1 MRKPKMKKLLAIT
14 IAMIFV
20 FAGNIPAF
28 GVYYSEAEGY
38 TTEVEDYDYYQKF
51 QGQGVEID
59 VYNWGEYV
67 ANDSVNFLDV
77 NEDFEALTGIKVNY
91 NLFGSNEELYTKL
104 RSGGANYD
112 LIVPSDY
119 MIGKMISEGMLQKLD
134 FENIPNYKYID
145 EKYKNANFDPTNE
158 YSVPM
163 YWGVVGIIYNT
174 TMVDE
179 EDLTGW
185 NILWN
190 EKYAN
195 NMLMFSNSRD
205 AFAISLLDLGYSFN
219 TTDVAEIEEAAGHLR
234 AQKPLV
240 QAHVMDEIYDKM
252 EGGEAA
258 VAPYY
263 NGDAVL
269 MMDVNEDLDFYIPE
283 NTSIFIDSFCIP
295 QGAKNKEAA
304 EMYINYMCESTVAA
318 ANSYYVGYSTPHT
331 GAMELL
337 DEELVEN
344 EIAYPNGEF
353 LGSLEAFLTLP
364 AETSAVMDELWTDI
378 MAQGSSS
385 VLVQGII
392 LVLAAAAY
400 VVYKLVSANI
410 KRKRMSYY

>member
-1 MRKPKMKKLLAIT
+1 MKKIFALCLAVIMVT
-14 IAMIFV
+14 ISSV
-20 FAGNIPAF
+20 SAF
-28 GVYYSEAEGY
+28 GYYSEAEGY
-38 TTEVEDYDYYQKF
+38 STEVEDYDYYQKF
-51 QGQGVEID
+51 QGQGIEID

-91 NLFGSNEELYTKL
+91 TLFSSNEELYTKL
-104 RSGGANYD
+104 RSGGTNYD
-112 LIVPSDY
+112 VIVPSDY
-119 MIGKMISEGMLQKLD
+119 MIGKMINEGMLQKLD

-145 EKYKNANFDPTNE
+145 EKYKNENFDPNNE

-179 EDLTGW
+179 EDLRGW
-185 NILWN
+185 DILWN
-190 EKYAN
+190 EKYAD

-205 AFAISLLDLGYSFN
+205 AFALALLDLGYDFN
-219 TTDVAEIEEAAGHLR
+219 TTDQMEIEEAAGHLR

-240 QAHVMDEIYDKM
+240 QAYVMDEIYDKM

-269 MMDVNEDLDFYIPE
+269 MMDVNEDLDFFIPE
-283 NTSIFIDSFCIP
+283 NTSIFIDSMCIP
-295 QGAKNKEAA
+295 TGAKNKEAA

-318 ANSYYVGYSTPHT
+318 ANSYYVGYSTPHM

-344 EIAYPNGEF
+344 EIAYPDDEII
-353 LGSLEAFLTLP
+353 GSLDALLTLP
-364 AETSAVMDELWTDI
+364 AETSFFTDKLWTDI

-385 VLVQGII
+385 VVFQTIFLVII
-392 LVLAAAAY
+392 
-400 VVYKLVSANI
+400 VVIYFII
-410 KRKRMSYY
+410 KIVDNHIKKKRMSYY

>member
-1 MRKPKMKKLLAIT
+1 MKKFIAFSLAVLM
-14 IAMIFV
+14 MILSSV
-20 FAGNIPAF
+20 SAF
-28 GVYYSEAEGY
+28 GYFSEAEGY
-38 TTEVEDYDYYQKF
+38 STEVEDYEYYQKF
-51 QGQGVEID
+51 QGQGIEID
-59 VYNWGEYV
+59 VCNWGEYV

-77 NEDFEALTGIKVNY
+77 NEDFERLTGIKVNY
-91 NLFGSNEELYTKL
+91 TLFASNEELYTKL
-104 RSGGANYD
+104 KSGGACYD
-112 LIVPSDY
+112 IIVPSDY
-119 MIGKMISEGMLQKLD
+119 MIGKMISEGMIQKLD
-134 FENIPNYKYID
+134 FANIPNYKYID
-145 EKYKNANFDPTNE
+145 EKYKNTNFDPDNE

-190 EKYAN
+190 EKYAD

-205 AFAISLLDLGYSFN
+205 AFAISLLDLGYDFN
-219 TTDVAEIEEAAGHLR
+219 TTDVFEIEEAAGHLR

-240 QAHVMDEIYDKM
+240 QAYVMDEIYDKM

-269 MMDVNEDLDFYIPE
+269 MMDVNEDLDFFLPD

-295 QGAKNKEAA
+295 EGAKNKEAA

-344 EIAYPNGEF
+344 EIAYPDEDF
-353 LGSLEAFLTLP
+353 IASLEALFTLP
-364 AETSAVMDELWTDI
+364 VETTSHTVALWTDI
-378 MAQGSSS
+378 MAQGSNS
-385 VLVQGII
+385 VVFQAIFLVVVVVIYIMYKII
-392 LVLAAAAY
+392 
-400 VVYKLVSANI
+400 SAHI
-410 KRKRMSYY
+410 KKRRMSYY

>member
-1 MRKPKMKKLLAIT
+1 MKKFIGFFLAVL
-14 IAMIFV
+14 MIILSSV
-20 FAGNIPAF
+20 SAF
-28 GVYYSEAEGY
+28 GYYSEAEGY
-38 TTEVEDYDYYQKF
+38 STEVEDYDYYQKF
-51 QGQGVEID
+51 QGQGIEID
-59 VYNWGEYV
+59 VCNWGEYV

-77 NEDFEALTGIKVNY
+77 NEDFEKLTGIKVNY
-91 NLFGSNEELYTKL
+91 TLFASNEELYTKL
-104 RSGGANYD
+104 KSGGASYD
-112 LIVPSDY
+112 IIVPSDY
-119 MIGKMISEGMLQKLD
+119 MIGKMISEGMIQKLD
-134 FENIPNYKYID
+134 FDNIPNYKYID
-145 EKYKNANFDPTNE
+145 EKYKNTNFDPNNE

-190 EKYAN
+190 EKYAD

-205 AFAISLLDLGYSFN
+205 AFALSLLDLGYDFN
-219 TTDVAEIEEAAGHLR
+219 TTDEMQIEEAAGHLR

-240 QAHVMDEIYDKM
+240 QAYVMDEIYDKM

-269 MMDVNEDLDFYIPE
+269 MMDVNEDLDFFLPD

-295 QGAKNKEAA
+295 EGAKNKEAA

-344 EIAYPNGEF
+344 EIAYPDEEF
-353 LGSLEAFLTLP
+353 IASLDALLTLP
-364 AETSAVMDELWTDI
+364 VETTTLTDALWTDI
-378 MAQGSSS
+378 MAQGSNS
-385 VLVQGII
+385 VIFQAIFLII
-392 LVLAAAAY
+392 VIIIYIIYKIVAAQ
-400 VVYKLVSANI
+400 I
-410 KRKRMSYY
+410 KKKRMSYY

>member
-1 MRKPKMKKLLAIT
+1 MKKFVAFSLAVMLILLSA
-14 IAMIFV
+14 V
-20 FAGNIPAF
+20 SAF
-28 GVYYSEAEGY
+28 GYYSEAEGY
-38 TTEVEDYDYYQKF
+38 STEVEDYEYYQKF
-51 QGQGVEID
+51 QGQGMEIN
-59 VYNWGEYV
+59 VCNWGEYV

-77 NEDFEALTGIKVNY
+77 NEDFERLTGIKVNY
-91 NLFGSNEELYTKL
+91 TLFASNEELYTKL
-104 RSGGANYD
+104 KSGGATYD

-119 MIGKMISEGMLQKLD
+119 MIGKMIGEGMLKKLD
-134 FENIPNYKYID
+134 FNNIPNYKYID
-145 EKYKNANFDPTNE
+145 EKYKNANFDPNNK

-190 EKYAN
+190 EKYAD

-205 AFAISLLDLGYSFN
+205 AFALALLDLGYDFN
-219 TTDVAEIEEAAGHLR
+219 TTDEFEIEEAAGHLR

-240 QAHVMDEIYDKM
+240 QAYVMDEIYDKM

-269 MMDVNEDLDFYIPE
+269 MMDVNEDLDFFLPE
-283 NTSIFIDSFCIP
+283 NTSMFIDSFCIP
-295 QGAKNKEAA
+295 EGAKNKEAA

-318 ANSYYVGYSTPHT
+318 ANSYYVGYSTPHI

-344 EIAYPNGEF
+344 EIAYPDPDF
-353 LGSLEAFLTLP
+353 LASLENMLTLP
-364 AETSAVMDELWTDI
+364 IETSSVTDALWTDI
-378 MAQGSSS
+378 MATGSGS
-385 VLVQGII
+385 VIFQGIF
-392 LVLAAAAY
+392 LA
-400 VVYKLVSANI
+400 VVVIFYIVFKIVNSRI
-410 KRKRMSYY
+410 KKKRMSYY

>member
-1 MRKPKMKKLLAIT
+1 MKKIVSFAVAFMILLTFAVP
-14 IAMIFV
+14 V
-20 FAGNIPAF
+20 FG
-28 GVYYSEAEGY
+28 YYSEAEGY
-38 TTEVEDYDYYQKF
+38 STEVEDYEYYQKF
-51 QGQGVEID
+51 QGQGIEIN
-59 VYNWGEYV
+59 VCNWGEYV

-77 NEDFEALTGIKVNY
+77 NEDFEKLTGIKVNY
-91 NLFGSNEELYTKL
+91 TLFGSNEELYTKMK
-104 RSGGANYD
+104 SGGANYD

-119 MIGKMISEGMLQKLD
+119 MIGKMINEGMIQKLNFD
-134 FENIPNYKYID
+134 NIPNYKYID
-145 EKYKNANFDPTNE
+145 EKYKNANFDPDNE

-185 NILWN
+185 DILWN
-190 EKYAN
+190 EKYAD

-205 AFAISLLDLGYSFN
+205 AFALALLDLGYDFN
-219 TTDVAEIEEAAGHLR
+219 TTDEMEIQEAAGHLR

-240 QAHVMDEIYDKM
+240 QAYVMDEIYDKM

-269 MMDVNEDLDFYIPE
+269 MMDVNEDLDFYLPE

-295 QGAKNKEAA
+295 SDAKNKEAA

-318 ANSYYVGYSTPHT
+318 ANSYYVGYSTPHM

-344 EIAYPNGEF
+344 EIAYPDDEHIA
-353 LGSLEAFLTLP
+353 SLSSLLTLP
-364 AETSAVMDELWTDI
+364 VETTALTDRLWTDI
-378 MAQGSSS
+378 MATGSNS
-385 VLVQGII
+385 VILQGIFLI
-392 LVLAAAAY
+392 
-400 VVYKLVSANI
+400 VVVIIYFIIKIVNANI

>member
-1 MRKPKMKKLLAIT
+1 MKKFIAFSLAVLM
-14 IAMIFV
+14 MILSSV
-20 FAGNIPAF
+20 SAF
-28 GVYYSEAEGY
+28 GYFSEAEGY
-38 TTEVEDYDYYQKF
+38 STEVEDYEYYQKF
-51 QGQGVEID
+51 QGQGIEID
-59 VYNWGEYV
+59 VCNWGEYV

-77 NEDFEALTGIKVNY
+77 NEDFERLTGIKVNY
-91 NLFGSNEELYTKL
+91 TLFASNEELYTKL
-104 RSGGANYD
+104 KSGGACYD
-112 LIVPSDY
+112 IIVPSDY
-119 MIGKMISEGMLQKLD
+119 MIGKMISEGMIQKLD
-134 FENIPNYKYID
+134 FANIPNYKYID
-145 EKYKNANFDPTNE
+145 EKYKNTNFDPDNE

-190 EKYAN
+190 EKYAD

-205 AFAISLLDLGYSFN
+205 AFAISLLDLGYDFN
-219 TTDVAEIEEAAGHLR
+219 TTDVFEIEEAAGHLR

-240 QAHVMDEIYDKM
+240 QAYVMDEIYDKM

-269 MMDVNEDLDFYIPE
+269 MMDVNEDLDFFLPD

-295 QGAKNKEAA
+295 EGAKNKEAA
-304 EMYINYMCESTVAA
+304 EMYINYMCESTDAA

-344 EIAYPNGEF
+344 EIAYPDEDF
-353 LGSLEAFLTLP
+353 IASLEALLTLP
-364 AETSAVMDELWTDI
+364 VETTSHTDALWTDI
-378 MAQGSSS
+378 MAQGSNS
-385 VLVQGII
+385 VVFQAIFLVVVVVIYIMYKII
-392 LVLAAAAY
+392 
-400 VVYKLVSANI
+400 SAHI
-410 KRKRMSYY
+410 KKRRMSYY

>member
-1 MRKPKMKKLLAIT
+1 MKRFVAVTLAVMMALL
-14 IAMIFV
+14 FSV
-20 FAGNIPAF
+20 SAF
-28 GVYYSEAEGY
+28 GYYSEAEGY

-51 QGQGVEID
+51 QGQGIEID

-77 NEDFEALTGIKVNY
+77 NEDFERLTGIKVNY
-91 NLFGSNEELYTKL
+91 TLFSSNEELYTKL
-104 RSGGANYD
+104 RSGGTNYD
-112 LIVPSDY
+112 VIVPSDY
-119 MIGKMISEGMLQKLD
+119 MIGKMIGEGMLQKLD
-134 FENIPNYKYID
+134 FDNIPNYKYID
-145 EKYKNANFDPTNE
+145 EKYKNANFDPENE

-190 EKYAN
+190 EKYAD

-205 AFAISLLDLGYSFN
+205 AFALSLLDLGYDFN
-219 TTDVAEIEEAAGHLR
+219 TTDEMEIEEAAGHLR

-240 QAHVMDEIYDKM
+240 QAYVMDEIYDKM

-258 VAPYY
+258 IAPYY

-269 MMDVNEDLDFYIPE
+269 MMDVNEDLDFFLPE
-283 NTSIFIDSFCIP
+283 NTSIFIDSMCIP
-295 QGAKNKEAA
+295 TGAKNKEAA

-318 ANSYYVGYSTPHT
+318 ANSYYVGYSTPHM

-353 LGSLEAFLTLP
+353 IESLDALLTLP
-364 AETSAVMDELWTDI
+364 AETSALTDRLWTDI
-378 MAQGSSS
+378 MAQGSDS
-385 VLVQGII
+385 VVFQAVFLV
-392 LVLAAAAY
+392 
-400 VVYKLVSANI
+400 VVVVIYIVFKLVNNHI
-410 KRKRMSYY
+410 KKKRMSYY

>member
-1 MRKPKMKKLLAIT
+1 MKKFVALSLALI
-14 IAMIFV
+14 IMMLSAV
-20 FAGNIPAF
+20 SAFA
-28 GVYYSEAEGY
+28 YYSEAEGY

-51 QGQGVEID
+51 QGQGIEID
-59 VYNWGEYV
+59 VCNWGEYV

-77 NEDFEALTGIKVNY
+77 NEDFEKLTGIKVNY
-91 NLFGSNEELYTKL
+91 TLFASNEELYTKL
-104 RSGGANYD
+104 KSGGASYD

-119 MIGKMISEGMLQKLD
+119 MIGKMIGEGMLQKLD
-134 FENIPNYKYID
+134 FDNIPNYRYID
-145 EKYKNANFDPTNE
+145 EKYKNTNFDPTNE

-190 EKYAN
+190 EKYAD

-205 AFAISLLDLGYSFN
+205 AFAISLLDLGYDFN
-219 TTDVAEIEEAAGHLR
+219 TTNVAEIEEAAGHLR
-234 AQKPLV
+234 AQKPIV
-240 QAHVMDEIYDKM
+240 QAYVMDEIYDKM

-269 MMDVNEDLDFYIPE
+269 MMDVNEDLDFFLPDK
-283 NTSIFIDSFCIP
+283 TSIFIDSFCIP
-295 QGAKNKEAA
+295 SGAKNKEAA

-318 ANSYYVGYSTPHT
+318 ANSYYVGYSTPHM

-344 EIAYPNGEF
+344 EIAYPEEEF
-353 LGSLEAFLTLP
+353 IASLDALLTLP
-364 AETSAVMDELWTDI
+364 KETTSLTDALWTDI
-378 MAQGSSS
+378 MATGSNSVVFQGLF
-385 VLVQGII
+385 LVFAVI
-392 LVLAAAAY
+392 VY
-400 VVYKLVSANI
+400 VVFKIVNSRI
-410 KRKRMSYY
+410 KKKRMSYY

>member
-1 MRKPKMKKLLAIT
+1 MKKIIAFTLAVMMLLCSAVT
-14 IAMIFV
+14 V
-20 FAGNIPAF
+20 FG
-28 GVYYSEAEGY
+28 YYSEAEGY
-38 TTEVEDYDYYQKF
+38 STKVEDEEYYKKF
-51 QGQGVEID
+51 FGKGMSID

-91 NLFGSNEELYTKL
+91 TLFSSNEELYTKL
-104 RSGGANYD
+104 RSGGTNYD
-112 LIVPSDY
+112 VIVPSDY
-119 MIGKMISEGMLQKLD
+119 MIGKMIKEDMLQKLN

-145 EKYKNANFDPTNE
+145 EKYKNTNFDPENE

-190 EKYAN
+190 EKYAD

-205 AFAISLLDLGYSFN
+205 AFALSLLDLGYDFN
-219 TTDVAEIEEAAGHLR
+219 TTDEMEIEEAAGHLR

-240 QAHVMDEIYDKM
+240 QAYVMDEIYDKM

-283 NTSIFIDSFCIP
+283 NTSIFIDSMCIP
-295 QGAKNKEAA
+295 KGAQNKEAA

-318 ANSYYVGYSTPHT
+318 ANSYYVGYSTPHM

-344 EIAYPNGEF
+344 DIAYPDDE
-353 LGSLEAFLTLP
+353 LIASLDALLTLP
-364 AETSAVMDELWTDI
+364 KETSSLTDRLWTDI
-378 MAQGSSS
+378 MAQGSDS
-385 VLVQGII
+385 VIFQ
-392 LVLAAAAY
+392 AAFLIAVAVIY
-400 VVYKLVSANI
+400 FVI
-410 KRKRMSYY
+410 KIVDRRIKKKRMSYY

>member
-1 MRKPKMKKLLAIT
+1 MKKFIVFTLAVMTVILS
-14 IAMIFV
+14 AS
-20 FAGNIPAF
+20 PAF
-28 GVYYSEAEGY
+28 AYYSEAEGY
-38 TTEVEDYDYYQKF
+38 STKVEDEEYYKRF
-51 QGQGVEID
+51 YGQGVEID

-77 NEDFEALTGIKVNY
+77 NKDFETLTGIKVNY
-91 NLFGSNEELYTKL
+91 TLFSSNEELYTKL

-112 LIVPSDY
+112 VIVPSDY
-119 MIGKMISEGMLQKLD
+119 MIGKMISEGMLQKLNFD
-134 FENIPNYKYID
+134 NIPNYKYID
-145 EKYKNANFDPTNE
+145 EKYKNANFDPNNE

-190 EKYAN
+190 EKYAD

-205 AFAISLLDLGYSFN
+205 AFAIALLDLGYDFN
-219 TTDVAEIEEAAGHLR
+219 TTDESEIEEAAGHLR

-240 QAHVMDEIYDKM
+240 QAYVMDEIYDKM

-283 NTSIFIDSFCIP
+283 NTSIFIDSMCIP
-295 QGAKNKEAA
+295 TGAKNKEAA
-304 EMYINYMCESTVAA
+304 EMYINYLCESTVAA
-318 ANSYYVGYSTPHT
+318 ANSYYVGFSTPHT

-344 EIAYPNGEF
+344 EIAYPNGE
-353 LGSLEAFLTLP
+353 LIGELEALLTLP
-364 AETSAVMDELWTDI
+364 QETNELTDSLWTDI
-378 MAQGSSS
+378 MAQGSNT
-385 VLVQGII
+385 VIFQGIF
-392 LVLAAAAY
+392 LAA
-400 VVYKLVSANI
+400 VVLIYIIIKVYSNHI

>member
-1 MRKPKMKKLLAIT
+1 MKKFIAFSLAVLL
-14 IAMIFV
+14 MILSSV
-20 FAGNIPAF
+20 SAF
-28 GVYYSEAEGY
+28 GYFSEAEGY
-38 TTEVEDYDYYQKF
+38 STEVEDYEYYQKF
-51 QGQGVEID
+51 QGQGIEID
-59 VYNWGEYV
+59 VCNWGEYV

-77 NEDFEALTGIKVNY
+77 NEDFERLTGIKVNY
-91 NLFGSNEELYTKL
+91 TLFASNEELYTKL
-104 RSGGANYD
+104 KSGGACYD
-112 LIVPSDY
+112 IIVPSDY
-119 MIGKMISEGMLQKLD
+119 MIGKMISEGMIQKLD
-134 FENIPNYKYID
+134 FANIPNYKYID
-145 EKYKNANFDPTNE
+145 EKYKNTNFDPDNE

-190 EKYAN
+190 EKYAD

-205 AFAISLLDLGYSFN
+205 AFAISLLDLGYDFN
-219 TTDVAEIEEAAGHLR
+219 TTDVFEIEEAAGHLR

-240 QAHVMDEIYDKM
+240 QAYVMDEIYDKM

-269 MMDVNEDLDFYIPE
+269 MMDVNEDLDFFLPD

-295 QGAKNKEAA
+295 EGAKNKEAA

-318 ANSYYVGYSTPHT
+318 ANSYYVGYSTPHM

-344 EIAYPNGEF
+344 EIAYPDEDF
-353 LGSLEAFLTLP
+353 IASLEALLTLP
-364 AETSAVMDELWTDI
+364 VETTSHTDALWTDI
-378 MAQGSSS
+378 MAQGSNS
-385 VLVQGII
+385 VVFQAIFLVIVVII
-392 LVLAAAAY
+392 Y
-400 VVYKLVSANI
+400 IMYKVVTAHI
-410 KRKRMSYY
+410 KKRRMSYY

>member
-1 MRKPKMKKLLAIT
+1 MKKFIVTALAVA
-14 IAMIFV
+14 IAVLQIV
-20 FAGNIPAF
+20 PAF
-28 GVYYSEAEGY
+28 GYYSEAEGY
-38 TTEVEDYDYYQKF
+38 STKVEDEEYYKKF
-51 QGQGVEID
+51 YGQGVEID

-77 NEDFEALTGIKVNY
+77 NKDFEALTGIKVNY
-91 NLFGSNEELYTKL
+91 TLFSSNEELYTKL
-104 RSGGANYD
+104 RSGGTNYD
-112 LIVPSDY
+112 VIVPSDY
-119 MIGKMISEGMLQKLD
+119 MIGKMIGEGMLQKLNFD
-134 FENIPNYKYID
+134 NIPNYKYID
-145 EKYKNANFDPTNE
+145 EKYKNINFDPNNE

-163 YWGVVGIIYNT
+163 YWGVVGIIYNA

-190 EKYAN
+190 EKYAD

-205 AFAISLLDLGYSFN
+205 AFALALLDLGYDFN
-219 TTDVAEIEEAAGHLR
+219 TTDENEIEEAAGHLR

-240 QAHVMDEIYDKM
+240 QAYVMDEIYDKM

-269 MMDVNEDLDFYIPE
+269 MMDVNEDLDFFIPE
-283 NTSIFIDSFCIP
+283 NTSIFIDSMCIP
-295 QGAKNKEAA
+295 TGARNKEAA

-337 DEELVEN
+337 DEELVESD
-344 EIAYPNGEF
+344 IAYPDDEIIEG
-353 LGSLEAFLTLP
+353 LDALLTLP
-364 AETSAVMDELWTDI
+364 KETSELTDRLWTDI
-378 MAQGSSS
+378 LAQGSDSATLQGLF
-385 VLVQGII
+385 LVTVVITYI
-392 LVLAAAAY
+392 AA
-400 VVYKLVSANI
+400 KLINDEI
-410 KRKRMSYY
+410 KKAQMKYY

>member
-1 MRKPKMKKLLAIT
+1 MKKFVALSLALLMAVLS
-14 IAMIFV
+14 AV
-20 FAGNIPAF
+20 SAF
-28 GVYYSEAEGY
+28 GYYSEAEGY

-51 QGQGVEID
+51 QGQGIEID
-59 VYNWGEYV
+59 VCNWGEYV

-77 NEDFEALTGIKVNY
+77 NEDFEKLTGIKVNY
-91 NLFGSNEELYTKL
+91 TLFASNEELYTKL
-104 RSGGANYD
+104 KSGGASYD

-119 MIGKMISEGMLQKLD
+119 MIGKMIGEGMLQKLD
-134 FENIPNYKYID
+134 FNNIPNYRYID
-145 EKYKNANFDPTNE
+145 EKYKYTNFDPNNE

-190 EKYAN
+190 EKYAD

-205 AFAISLLDLGYSFN
+205 AFALSLLDLGYDFN
-219 TTDVAEIEEAAGHLR
+219 TTDKAEIEEAAGHLR

-240 QAHVMDEIYDKM
+240 QAYVMDEIYDKM

-258 VAPYY
+258 IAPYY

-269 MMDVNEDLDFYIPE
+269 MMDVNEDLDFFLPD

-295 QGAKNKEAA
+295 YGAKNKEAA
-304 EMYINYMCESTVAA
+304 EMYINYMCESTIAA

-344 EIAYPNGEF
+344 EIAYPDEEF
-353 LGSLEAFLTLP
+353 IASLDALLTLP
-364 AETSAVMDELWTDI
+364 TETTQITDRLWTDI
-378 MAQGSSS
+378 MATGSSS
-385 VLVQGII
+385 VVFQAIFLI
-392 LVLAAAAY
+392 LAVA
-400 VVYKLVSANI
+400 VYIVAKIMNARI
-410 KRKRMSYY
+410 KKKRMSYY

>member
-1 MRKPKMKKLLAIT
+1 MKKFIAFSLAVLM
-14 IAMIFV
+14 MILSSV
-20 FAGNIPAF
+20 SAF
-28 GVYYSEAEGY
+28 GYFSEAEGY
-38 TTEVEDYDYYQKF
+38 STEVEDYEYYQKF
-51 QGQGVEID
+51 QGQGIEID
-59 VYNWGEYV
+59 VCNWGEYV

-77 NEDFEALTGIKVNY
+77 NEDFERLTGIKVNY
-91 NLFGSNEELYTKL
+91 TLFASNEELYTKL
-104 RSGGANYD
+104 KSGGACYD
-112 LIVPSDY
+112 IIVPSDY
-119 MIGKMISEGMLQKLD
+119 MIGKMISEGMIQKLD
-134 FENIPNYKYID
+134 FANIPNYKYID
-145 EKYKNANFDPTNE
+145 EKYKNTNFDPDNE

-190 EKYAN
+190 EKYAD

-205 AFAISLLDLGYSFN
+205 AFAISLLDLGYDFN
-219 TTDVAEIEEAAGHLR
+219 TTDVFEIEEAAGHLR

-240 QAHVMDEIYDKM
+240 QAYVMDEIYDKM

-269 MMDVNEDLDFYIPE
+269 MMDVNEDLDFFLPD

-295 QGAKNKEAA
+295 EGAKNKEAA

-318 ANSYYVGYSTPHT
+318 ANSYYVGYSTPHM

-337 DEELVEN
+337 DEELVVN
-344 EIAYPNGEF
+344 EIAYPDEDF
-353 LGSLEAFLTLP
+353 IASLEALLTLP
-364 AETSAVMDELWTDI
+364 VETTSHTDALWTDI
-378 MAQGSSS
+378 MAQGSNS
-385 VLVQGII
+385 VVFQAIFLVVVVII
-392 LVLAAAAY
+392 Y
-400 VVYKLVSANI
+400 IMYKVITAHI
-410 KRKRMSYY
+410 KKRRMSYY

>member
-1 MRKPKMKKLLAIT
+1 MKKFIAIILALVMALMGSIS
-14 IAMIFV
+14 V
-20 FAGNIPAF
+20 FG
-28 GVYYSEAEGY
+28 YYSEAEGY
-38 TTEVEDYDYYQKF
+38 STEVEDYDYYQKF
-51 QGQGVEID
+51 QGQGIEID

-67 ANDSVNFLDV
+67 ANDSVSFLDV

-112 LIVPSDY
+112 IIVPSDY
-119 MIGKMISEGMLQKLD
+119 MIGKMISEGMLQKLNFD
-134 FENIPNYKYID
+134 NIPNYKYID
-145 EKYKNANFDPTNE
+145 EKYKNANFDPNNE

-205 AFAISLLDLGYSFN
+205 AFALSLLDLGYSFN
-219 TTDVAEIEEAAGHLR
+219 TTDEAEIEEAAGHLR

-240 QAHVMDEIYDKM
+240 QAYVMDEIYDKM

-269 MMDVNEDLDFYIPE
+269 MMDVNEDLDFFLPD

-295 QGAKNKEAA
+295 EGAKNKEAA

-318 ANSYYVGYSTPHT
+318 ANSYYVGYSTPHM

-344 EIAYPNGEF
+344 EIAYPDGEF
-353 LGSLEAFLTLP
+353 IGSLEAFLTLP
-364 AETSAVMDELWTDI
+364 IETSSLTDKLWIDI
-378 MAQGSSS
+378 LAQSSDT
-385 VLVQGII
+385 VILQGAF
-392 LVLAAAAY
+392 LVLAAVVY
-400 VVYKLVSANI
+400 IVYKLVSGHI

>member
-1 MRKPKMKKLLAIT
+1 
-14 IAMIFV
+14 
-20 FAGNIPAF
+20 
-28 GVYYSEAEGY
+28 
-38 TTEVEDYDYYQKF
+38 
-51 QGQGVEID
+51 
-59 VYNWGEYV
+59 
-67 ANDSVNFLDV
+67 
-77 NEDFEALTGIKVNY
+77 
-91 NLFGSNEELYTKL
+91 
-104 RSGGANYD
+104 
-112 LIVPSDY
+112 
-119 MIGKMISEGMLQKLD
+119 MIGKMISEGMIQKLD
-134 FENIPNYKYID
+134 FANIPNYKYID
-145 EKYKNANFDPTNE
+145 EKYKNTNFDPDNE

-190 EKYAN
+190 EKYAD

-205 AFAISLLDLGYSFN
+205 AFAISLLDLGYDFN
-219 TTDVAEIEEAAGHLR
+219 TTDEFEIEEAAGHLR

-240 QAHVMDEIYDKM
+240 QAYVMDEIYDKM

-269 MMDVNEDLDFYIPE
+269 MMDVNEDLDFFLPD

-295 QGAKNKEAA
+295 EGAKNKEAA

-318 ANSYYVGYSTPHT
+318 ANSYYVGYSTPHM

-344 EIAYPNGEF
+344 EIAYPDEDF
-353 LGSLEAFLTLP
+353 IASLEALLTLP
-364 AETSAVMDELWTDI
+364 VETTSHTDALWTDI
-378 MAQGSSS
+378 MAQGSNS
-385 VLVQGII
+385 VVFQAIFLV
-392 LVLAAAAY
+392 
-400 VVYKLVSANI
+400 VVVVIYIMYKVISAHI
-410 KRKRMSYY
+410 KKRRMSYY

>member
-1 MRKPKMKKLLAIT
+1 MKKFIVFTLAVMTVILS
-14 IAMIFV
+14 AS
-20 FAGNIPAF
+20 PAF
-28 GVYYSEAEGY
+28 AYYSEAEGY
-38 TTEVEDYDYYQKF
+38 STKVEDEEYYKRF
-51 QGQGVEID
+51 YGQGVEID

-77 NEDFEALTGIKVNY
+77 NKDFETLTGIKVNY
-91 NLFGSNEELYTKL
+91 TLFSSNEELYTKL

-112 LIVPSDY
+112 VIVPSDY
-119 MIGKMISEGMLQKLD
+119 MIGKMISEGMLQKLNFD
-134 FENIPNYKYID
+134 NIPNYKYID
-145 EKYKNANFDPTNE
+145 EKYKNANFDPNNE

-190 EKYAN
+190 EKYAD

-205 AFAISLLDLGYSFN
+205 AFALALLDLGYDFN
-219 TTDVAEIEEAAGHLR
+219 TTDESEIEEAAGHLR

-240 QAHVMDEIYDKM
+240 QAYVMDEIYDKM

-283 NTSIFIDSFCIP
+283 NTSIFIDSMCIP
-295 QGAKNKEAA
+295 TGAKNKEAA
-304 EMYINYMCESTVAA
+304 EMYINYLCESTVAA

-344 EIAYPNGEF
+344 EIAYPNGE
-353 LGSLEAFLTLP
+353 LIGELEALLTLP
-364 AETSAVMDELWTDI
+364 QETSELTDSLWTDI
-378 MAQGSSS
+378 MAQGSNT
-385 VLVQGII
+385 VIFQGIF
-392 LVLAAAAY
+392 LVAVALIY
-400 VVYKLVSANI
+400 IIIKVYSNHI

>member
-1 MRKPKMKKLLAIT
+1 MKKIFTLCLSIIMVAISS
-14 IAMIFV
+14 V
-20 FAGNIPAF
+20 SAF
-28 GVYYSEAEGY
+28 GYYSEAEGY
-38 TTEVEDYDYYQKF
+38 STEVEDYDYYQKF
-51 QGQGVEID
+51 QGQGIEID

-91 NLFGSNEELYTKL
+91 TLFSSNEELYTKL
-104 RSGGANYD
+104 RSGGTNYD
-112 LIVPSDY
+112 VIVPSDY
-119 MIGKMISEGMLQKLD
+119 MIGKMINEGMLQKLD

-145 EKYKNANFDPTNE
+145 EKYKNENFDPNNE

-190 EKYAN
+190 EKYAD

-205 AFAISLLDLGYSFN
+205 AFALSLLDLGYDFN
-219 TTDVAEIEEAAGHLR
+219 TTDQMEIEEAAGHLR

-240 QAHVMDEIYDKM
+240 QAYVMDEIYDKM

-269 MMDVNEDLDFYIPE
+269 MMDVNEDLDFFIPE
-283 NTSIFIDSFCIP
+283 NTSIFIDSMCIP
-295 QGAKNKEAA
+295 AGAQNKEAA

-318 ANSYYVGYSTPHT
+318 ANSYYVGYSTPHM

-344 EIAYPNGEF
+344 ETAYPDDE
-353 LGSLEAFLTLP
+353 LIGSLDALLTLP
-364 AETSAVMDELWTDI
+364 AETSAFTDKLWTDI

-385 VLVQGII
+385 VVFQTIFLIAIVLIYFVFKII
-392 LVLAAAAY
+392 D
-400 VVYKLVSANI
+400 KHI
-410 KRKRMSYY
+410 KKKRMSYY

>member
-1 MRKPKMKKLLAIT
+1 MKKFIAFSLAVLM
-14 IAMIFV
+14 MILSSV
-20 FAGNIPAF
+20 SAF
-28 GVYYSEAEGY
+28 GYFSEAEGY
-38 TTEVEDYDYYQKF
+38 STEVGDYEYYQKF
-51 QGQGVEID
+51 QGQGIEID
-59 VYNWGEYV
+59 VCNWGEYV

-77 NEDFEALTGIKVNY
+77 NEDFERLTGIKVNY
-91 NLFGSNEELYTKL
+91 TLFASNEELYTKL
-104 RSGGANYD
+104 KSGGACYD
-112 LIVPSDY
+112 IIVPSDY
-119 MIGKMISEGMLQKLD
+119 MIGKMISEGMIQKLD
-134 FENIPNYKYID
+134 FANIPNYKYID
-145 EKYKNANFDPTNE
+145 EKYKNTNFDPDNE

-179 EDLTGW
+179 DDLTGW

-190 EKYAN
+190 EKYAD

-205 AFAISLLDLGYSFN
+205 AFAISLLDLGYDFN
-219 TTDVAEIEEAAGHLR
+219 TTDVLEIEEAAGHLR

-240 QAHVMDEIYDKM
+240 QAYVMDEIYDKM

-269 MMDVNEDLDFYIPE
+269 MMDVNEDLDFFLPD

-295 QGAKNKEAA
+295 EGAKNKEAA

-318 ANSYYVGYSTPHT
+318 ANSYYVGYSTPHM

-344 EIAYPNGEF
+344 EIAYPDEDF
-353 LGSLEAFLTLP
+353 IASLEALLTLP
-364 AETSAVMDELWTDI
+364 VETTSHTDALWTDI
-378 MAQGSSS
+378 MAQGSNS
-385 VLVQGII
+385 VVFQAIFLVIVVII
-392 LVLAAAAY
+392 Y
-400 VVYKLVSANI
+400 IMYKVITAHI
-410 KRKRMSYY
+410 KKRRMSYY

>member
-1 MRKPKMKKLLAIT
+1 MKKIVSLSLAVLMVLFNAIS
-14 IAMIFV
+14 
-20 FAGNIPAF
+20 AF
-28 GVYYSEAEGY
+28 GYYSEAEGY

-51 QGQGVEID
+51 QGQGIEID
-59 VYNWGEYV
+59 VCNWGEYV

-77 NEDFEALTGIKVNY
+77 NEDFEKLTGIKVNY
-91 NLFGSNEELYTKL
+91 TLFSSNEELYTKL
-104 RSGGANYD
+104 KSGGASYD

-119 MIGKMISEGMLQKLD
+119 MIGKMIGEGMIQKLD
-134 FENIPNYKYID
+134 FGNIPNYKYID
-145 EKYKNANFDPTNE
+145 EKYKDTNFDPDNE

-205 AFAISLLDLGYSFN
+205 AFAISLLDLGYDFN
-219 TTDVAEIEEAAGHLR
+219 TTDKAEIEEAAGHLR

-240 QAHVMDEIYDKM
+240 QAYVMDEIYDKM

-269 MMDVNEDLDFYIPE
+269 MMDVNEDLDFFLPE

-295 QGAKNKEAA
+295 TGAKNKEAA

-318 ANSYYVGYSTPHT
+318 ANSYYVGYSTPHM

-344 EIAYPNGEF
+344 EIAYPDDEF
-353 LGSLEAFLTLP
+353 IASLDALLTLP
-364 AETSAVMDELWTDI
+364 AETTSLTDSLWTDI
-378 MAQGSSS
+378 MATGSST
-385 VLVQGII
+385 VVFQGII
-392 LVLAAAAY
+392 LAA
-400 VVYKLVSANI
+400 VVIIYIVFKVINSKI
-410 KRKRMSYY
+410 KKKRMSYY

>member
-1 MRKPKMKKLLAIT
+1 MKKIFALCLAVIMVT
-14 IAMIFV
+14 ISSV
-20 FAGNIPAF
+20 SAF
-28 GVYYSEAEGY
+28 GYYSEAEGY
-38 TTEVEDYDYYQKF
+38 STEVEDYDYYQKF
-51 QGQGVEID
+51 QGQGIEID

-91 NLFGSNEELYTKL
+91 TLFSSNEELYTKL
-104 RSGGANYD
+104 RSGGTNYD
-112 LIVPSDY
+112 VIVPSDY
-119 MIGKMISEGMLQKLD
+119 MIGKMINEGMLQKLD

-145 EKYKNANFDPTNE
+145 EKYKNENFDPNNE

-179 EDLTGW
+179 EDLRGW
-185 NILWN
+185 DILWN
-190 EKYAN
+190 EKYAD

-205 AFAISLLDLGYSFN
+205 AFALALLDLGYDFN
-219 TTDVAEIEEAAGHLR
+219 TTDQMEIEEAAGHLR

-240 QAHVMDEIYDKM
+240 QAYVMDEIYDKM

-269 MMDVNEDLDFYIPE
+269 MMDVNEDLDFFIPE
-283 NTSIFIDSFCIP
+283 NTSIFIDSMCIP
-295 QGAKNKEAA
+295 TGAKNKEAA

-318 ANSYYVGYSTPHT
+318 ANSYYVGYSTPHM

-344 EIAYPNGEF
+344 EIAYPDDEII
-353 LGSLEAFLTLP
+353 GSLDALLTLP
-364 AETSAVMDELWTDI
+364 AETSSFTDKLWTDI

-385 VLVQGII
+385 VVFQTIFLII
-392 LVLAAAAY
+392 I
-400 VVYKLVSANI
+400 VVIYFVI
-410 KRKRMSYY
+410 KIVDNHIKKKRMSYY

>member
-1 MRKPKMKKLLAIT
+1 MKRF
-14 IAMIFV
+14 IAMLLSVMMVMSFSV
-20 FAGNIPAF
+20 SAF
-28 GVYYSEAEGY
+28 GYYSEAEGY
-38 TTEVEDYDYYQKF
+38 STEVEDYEYYQKF
-51 QGQGVEID
+51 QGQGIEID
-59 VYNWGEYV
+59 VCNWGEYV

-77 NEDFEALTGIKVNY
+77 NEDFEKLTGIKVNY
-91 NLFGSNEELYTKL
+91 TLFASNEELYTKL
-104 RSGGANYD
+104 KSGGASYD

-119 MIGKMISEGMLQKLD
+119 MIGKMIGEGMIQKLD
-134 FENIPNYKYID
+134 FDNIPNYKYID
-145 EKYKNANFDPTNE
+145 EKYKNTNFDPNNE

-190 EKYAN
+190 EKYAD

-205 AFAISLLDLGYSFN
+205 AFALSLLDLGYDFN
-219 TTDVAEIEEAAGHLR
+219 TTDETEIEEAAGHLR

-240 QAHVMDEIYDKM
+240 QAYVMDEIYDKM

-269 MMDVNEDLDFYIPE
+269 MMDVNEDLDFFLPD

-295 QGAKNKEAA
+295 TTAKNKEAA

-331 GAMELL
+331 GAYELL
-337 DEELVEN
+337 DEELQEN
-344 EIAYPNGEF
+344 EIAYPDSEF
-353 LGSLEAFLTLP
+353 IASLEALLTLP
-364 AETSAVMDELWTDI
+364 QDTTSLTDRLWTDI
-378 MAQGSSS
+378 MAQGSNS
-385 VLVQGII
+385 VVFHAIFLGMAVA
-392 LVLAAAAY
+392 VY
-400 VVYKLVSANI
+400 VIVKIVDGHI
-410 KRKRMSYY
+410 KKKRMSFY

>member
-1 MRKPKMKKLLAIT
+1 MKKFIGFFLAVL
-14 IAMIFV
+14 MIILSSV
-20 FAGNIPAF
+20 SAF
-28 GVYYSEAEGY
+28 GYYSEAEGY
-38 TTEVEDYDYYQKF
+38 STEVEDYDYYQKF
-51 QGQGVEID
+51 QGQGIEID
-59 VYNWGEYV
+59 VCNWGEYV

-77 NEDFEALTGIKVNY
+77 NEDFEKLTGIKVNY
-91 NLFGSNEELYTKL
+91 TLFASNEELYTKL
-104 RSGGANYD
+104 KSGGASYD
-112 LIVPSDY
+112 IIVPSDY
-119 MIGKMISEGMLQKLD
+119 MIGKMISEGMIQKLD
-134 FENIPNYKYID
+134 FDNIPNYKYID
-145 EKYKNANFDPTNE
+145 EKYKNTNFDPNNE

-190 EKYAN
+190 EKYAD

-205 AFAISLLDLGYSFN
+205 AFALSLLDLGYDFN
-219 TTDVAEIEEAAGHLR
+219 TTDEMEIEEAAGHLR

-240 QAHVMDEIYDKM
+240 QAYVMDEIYDKM

-269 MMDVNEDLDFYIPE
+269 MMDVNEDLNFFLPD

-295 QGAKNKEAA
+295 EGAKNKEAA

-318 ANSYYVGYSTPHT
+318 ANSYYVGYSTPHI
-331 GAMELL
+331 GALELL

-344 EIAYPNGEF
+344 EIAYPDEEF
-353 LGSLEAFLTLP
+353 IASLDALLTLP
-364 AETSAVMDELWTDI
+364 VETTTLTDALWTDI
-378 MAQGSSS
+378 MAQGSNS
-385 VLVQGII
+385 VIFQAVFLII
-392 LVLAAAAY
+392 VIIIY
-400 VVYKLVSANI
+400 IIYKIVTAHI
-410 KRKRMSYY
+410 KKKRMSYY

>member
-1 MRKPKMKKLLAIT
+1 MKKFVALSLT
-14 IAMIFV
+14 FMMIILSAV
-20 FAGNIPAF
+20 SAF
-28 GVYYSEAEGY
+28 GYYSEAEGY

-51 QGQGVEID
+51 QGQGIEID
-59 VYNWGEYV
+59 VCNWGEYV

-77 NEDFEALTGIKVNY
+77 NEDFEKLTGIKVNY
-91 NLFGSNEELYTKL
+91 TLFASNEELYTKL
-104 RSGGANYD
+104 KSGGASYD

-119 MIGKMISEGMLQKLD
+119 MIGKMIGEGMLLKLD
-134 FENIPNYKYID
+134 FDNIPNYRHID
-145 EKYKNANFDPTNE
+145 EKYKNTNFDPKNE

-190 EKYAN
+190 EKYAD

-205 AFAISLLDLGYSFN
+205 AFAISLLDLGYEFN
-219 TTDVAEIEEAAGHLR
+219 TTNEAEIEEAAGHLR
-234 AQKPLV
+234 AQKPIV
-240 QAHVMDEIYDKM
+240 QASVMDEIYDKM

-269 MMDVNEDLDFYIPE
+269 MMDVNEDLDFFLPD

-295 QGAKNKEAA
+295 SGAKNKEAA

-318 ANSYYVGYSTPHT
+318 ANSYYVGYSTPHM

-344 EIAYPNGEF
+344 EIAYPDEEF
-353 LGSLEAFLTLP
+353 IGSLEALLTLP
-364 AETSAVMDELWTDI
+364 AETTSLTDALWTDI
-378 MAQGSSS
+378 MATGSNS
-385 VLVQGII
+385 VIFQGIFLI
-392 LVLAAAAY
+392 FAVI
-400 VVYKLVSANI
+400 VYAVFKIVNAKI
-410 KRKRMSYY
+410 KKKRMSYY

>member
-1 MRKPKMKKLLAIT
+1 MKKFIAFSLAVLM
-14 IAMIFV
+14 MILSSVSV
-20 FAGNIPAF
+20 FGYF
-28 GVYYSEAEGY
+28 SEAEGY
-38 TTEVEDYDYYQKF
+38 STEVEDYEYYQKF
-51 QGQGVEID
+51 QGQGIEID
-59 VYNWGEYV
+59 VCNWGEYV

-77 NEDFEALTGIKVNY
+77 NEDFERLTGIKVNY
-91 NLFGSNEELYTKL
+91 TLFASNEELYTKL
-104 RSGGANYD
+104 KSGGACYD
-112 LIVPSDY
+112 IIVPSDY
-119 MIGKMISEGMLQKLD
+119 MIGKMISEGMIQKLD
-134 FENIPNYKYID
+134 FANIPNYKYID
-145 EKYKNANFDPTNE
+145 EKYKNTNFDPDNE

-190 EKYAN
+190 EKYAD

-205 AFAISLLDLGYSFN
+205 AFAISLLDLGYDFN
-219 TTDVAEIEEAAGHLR
+219 TTDVFEIEEAAGHLR

-240 QAHVMDEIYDKM
+240 QAYVMDEIYDKM

-269 MMDVNEDLDFYIPE
+269 MMDVNEDLDFFLPD

-295 QGAKNKEAA
+295 EGAKNKEAA

-344 EIAYPNGEF
+344 EIAYPDEDF
-353 LGSLEAFLTLP
+353 IASLEALLTLP
-364 AETSAVMDELWTDI
+364 VETTSHTDALWTDI
-378 MAQGSSS
+378 MAQGSNS
-385 VLVQGII
+385 VVFQAIFLVVVVVIYIMYKII
-392 LVLAAAAY
+392 
-400 VVYKLVSANI
+400 SAHI
-410 KRKRMSYY
+410 KKRRMSYY

>member
-1 MRKPKMKKLLAIT
+1 MKKVVSVILVLMMVILSSVSAL
-14 IAMIFV
+14 
-20 FAGNIPAF
+20 G
-28 GVYYSEAEGY
+28 YYSEAEGY
-38 TTEVEDYDYYQKF
+38 STKVENEEYYKKF
-51 QGQGVEID
+51 YGQGIEIN

-77 NEDFEALTGIKVNY
+77 NKDFEALTGIKVNY
-91 NLFGSNEELYTKL
+91 TLFSSNEELYTKL

-112 LIVPSDY
+112 VIVPSDY
-119 MIGKMISEGMLQKLD
+119 MIGKMISEGMLQKLNFD
-134 FENIPNYKYID
+134 NIPNYKYID
-145 EKYKNANFDPTNE
+145 EKYKNANFDPNNE

-185 NILWN
+185 DILWN
-190 EKYAN
+190 EKYAG

-205 AFAISLLDLGYSFN
+205 AFALSLLDLGYDFN
-219 TTDVAEIEEAAGHLR
+219 TTNPEEIKEAAEHLR
-234 AQKPLV
+234 EQKPLV
-240 QAHVMDEIYDKM
+240 QAYVMDEIYDKM

-258 VAPYY
+258 IAPYY

-269 MMDVNEDLDFYIPE
+269 MMDVNEDLDFFLPE
-283 NTSIFIDSFCIP
+283 NTSIFIDSMCIP
-295 QGAKNKEAA
+295 TGAKNKEAA

-318 ANSYYVGYSTPHT
+318 ANSYYVGYSTPHM

-344 EIAYPNGEF
+344 EIAYPDEE
-353 LGSLEAFLTLP
+353 LIASLDAFLTLP
-364 AETSAVMDELWTDI
+364 SEASTLTDELWTDI

-385 VLVQGII
+385 VILQASLLAGAVLIFII
-392 LVLAAAAY
+392 FK
-400 VVYKLVSANI
+400 VVSKRI
-410 KRKRMSYY
+410 KRKG

>member
-1 MRKPKMKKLLAIT
+1 MKKFVALSLT
-14 IAMIFV
+14 FMMIILSAV
-20 FAGNIPAF
+20 SAF
-28 GVYYSEAEGY
+28 GYYSEAEGY

-51 QGQGVEID
+51 QGQGIEID
-59 VYNWGEYV
+59 VCNWGEYV

-77 NEDFEALTGIKVNY
+77 NEDFEKLTGIKVNY
-91 NLFGSNEELYTKL
+91 TLFASNEELYTKL
-104 RSGGANYD
+104 KSGGASYD

-119 MIGKMISEGMLQKLD
+119 MIGKMIGEGMLLKLD
-134 FENIPNYKYID
+134 FDNIPNYRHID
-145 EKYKNANFDPTNE
+145 EKYKNTNFDPKNE

-190 EKYAN
+190 EKYAD

-205 AFAISLLDLGYSFN
+205 AFAISLLDLGYEFN
-219 TTDVAEIEEAAGHLR
+219 TTNEAEIEEAAGHLR
-234 AQKPLV
+234 AQKPIV
-240 QAHVMDEIYDKM
+240 QAYVMDEIYDKM

-269 MMDVNEDLDFYIPE
+269 MMDVNEDLDFFLPD

-295 QGAKNKEAA
+295 SGAKNKEAA

-318 ANSYYVGYSTPHT
+318 ANSYYVGYSTPHM

-344 EIAYPNGEF
+344 EIAYPDEEF
-353 LGSLEAFLTLP
+353 IGSLEALLTLP
-364 AETSAVMDELWTDI
+364 AETTSLTAALWTDI
-378 MAQGSSS
+378 MATGSNS
-385 VLVQGII
+385 VIFQGIFLI
-392 LVLAAAAY
+392 FAII
-400 VVYKLVSANI
+400 VYAVFKIVNAKI
-410 KRKRMSYY
+410 KKKRMSYY

>member
-1 MRKPKMKKLLAIT
+1 MKKIISLSLAVLMVLLTAIS
-14 IAMIFV
+14 
-20 FAGNIPAF
+20 AF
-28 GVYYSEAEGY
+28 GYYSEVEGY

-51 QGQGVEID
+51 QGQGIEID
-59 VYNWGEYV
+59 VCNWGEYV

-77 NEDFEALTGIKVNY
+77 NEDFEKLTGIKVNY
-91 NLFGSNEELYTKL
+91 TLFSSNEELYTKL
-104 RSGGANYD
+104 KSGGASYD

-119 MIGKMISEGMLQKLD
+119 MIGKMIGEGMIQKLD
-134 FENIPNYKYID
+134 FGNIPNYKYID
-145 EKYKNANFDPTNE
+145 EKYKDTNFDPNNE

-205 AFAISLLDLGYSFN
+205 AFAISLLDLGYDFN
-219 TTDVAEIEEAAGHLR
+219 TTDKAEIEEAAGHLR

-240 QAHVMDEIYDKM
+240 QAYVMDEIYDKM

-269 MMDVNEDLDFYIPE
+269 MMDVNEDLDFFLPE

-295 QGAKNKEAA
+295 TGAKNKEAA

-318 ANSYYVGYSTPHT
+318 ANSYYVGYSTPHM

-344 EIAYPNGEF
+344 EIAYPEDEF
-353 LGSLEAFLTLP
+353 IASLDALLTLP
-364 AETSAVMDELWTDI
+364 AETTSLTDSLWTDI
-378 MAQGSSS
+378 MATGSSA
-385 VLVQGII
+385 VVFQGII
-392 LVLAAAAY
+392 LAA
-400 VVYKLVSANI
+400 VVIIYIVFKVINSKI
-410 KRKRMSYY
+410 KKKRMSYY